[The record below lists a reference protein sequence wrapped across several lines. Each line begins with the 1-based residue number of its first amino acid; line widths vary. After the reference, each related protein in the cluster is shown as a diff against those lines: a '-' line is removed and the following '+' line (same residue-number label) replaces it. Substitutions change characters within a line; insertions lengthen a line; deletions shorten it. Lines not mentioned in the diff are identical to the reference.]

1 MLQIPKEVKELLE
14 RSIIAFGTCDKLMRP
29 NVIAIACCKV
39 VGPNQVLIT
48 DNFFNKTYKNLL
60 ENSQV
65 SLAFWEPED
74 KPDGNHGYQLK
85 GNAQYMTSGDWKKKV
100 DIDPDNAGL
109 THKGAV
115 LVNITEIWD
124 LASPKLI
131 CSQDY

>member
-1 MLQIPKEVKELLE
+1 MLQIPKEVKELFE

-29 NVIAIACCKV
+29 NIIAVTSRRV

-65 SLAFWEPED
+65 SLSFWDEEG
-74 KPDGNHGYQLK
+74 KSAYQLK

-100 DIDPDNAGL
+100 DVDPDNAGL
-109 THKGAV
+109 AHKGAV

-124 LASPKLI
+124 LKNHQLVF
-131 CSQDY
+131 SQNNDH